1 MGKDRR
7 TFTPGKMGGS
17 RVLSHKEQMIA
28 VGMAAGI
35 SGLISVLFYNSFWG
49 MCIVPVA
56 WYLSGKYLY
65 RRKEDERRK
74 RLNLEFKDYM
84 YAVSSFL
91 SAGYSIERAFLAGLK
106 DVERLYGD
114 ESILKKEL
122 NAMEK
127 RLSLQEPIEHILE
140 DFAAGSKSEDI
151 ETFVEVF
158 CYAKRG
164 GGDFLHIIAVSVGRL
179 CDKMEVQEEINTAI
193 AEKKLEQKVM
203 CVVPLG
209 ILLFFKVTSPEFIS
223 VLYGN
228 LLGAVIMTIA
238 LLLYGT
244 AFFLG
249 MKIMEV
255 EV

>member
-1 MGKDRR
+1 M
-7 TFTPGKMGGS
+7 T
-17 RVLSHKEQMIA
+17 A
-28 VGMAAGI
+28 VGAAVGI
-35 SGLISVLFYNSFWG
+35 SGLISGLFYNSFWG
-49 MCIVPVA
+49 MCTFPAV
-56 WYLSGKYLY
+56 WYVSNKYAC
-65 RRKEDERRK
+65 RRKEDKRRK

-84 YAVSSFL
+84 YAVSSLL

-106 DVERLYGD
+106 DMERLYKE
-114 ESILKKEL
+114 ESVLKKEL
-122 NAMEK
+122 DAMEK
-127 RLSLQEPIEHILE
+127 RLSLQEPIEPILE
-140 DFAAGSKSEDI
+140 DFAAESKSEDI

-179 CDKMEVQEEINTAI
+179 CDKMEVQEEIDTAI
-193 AEKKLEQKVM
+193 AEKKLEQKIM
-203 CVVPLG
+203 CVAPLG
-209 ILLFFKVTSPEFIS
+209 ILLFFKATSPEFIS

-228 LLGAVIMTIA
+228 LLGGAIMTIA
-238 LLLYGT
+238 LFLYAA